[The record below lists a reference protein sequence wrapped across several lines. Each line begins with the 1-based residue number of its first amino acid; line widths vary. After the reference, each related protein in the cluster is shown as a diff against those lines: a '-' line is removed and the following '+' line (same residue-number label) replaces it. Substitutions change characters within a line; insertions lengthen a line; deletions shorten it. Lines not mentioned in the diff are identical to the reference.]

1 MGGQAFLNK
10 LKTQY
15 KGKKDMTRALKDV
28 RTKNVVTI
36 ESHRTIL
43 EAARIISEKI
53 IGGLPVLENER
64 AVGIIAS
71 YRNLRS
77 ASATWQ
83 IQDSMF

>member
-1 MGGQAFLNK
+1 
-10 LKTQY
+10 
-15 KGKKDMTRALKDV
+15 MTRALKDV
-28 RTKNVVTI
+28 MTKNVVTI

-71 YRNLRS
+71 
-77 ASATWQ
+77 
-83 IQDSMF
+83 